1 MIMNI
6 RVSTISKAWYVMVSL
21 LARESCQLFL
31 DMPDCRDMK
40 IQTFQRR
47 GIVEG
52 FLGLLWSMAH
62 CKAMFK
68 FGAARGMNTYLYAPK
83 DDPYH
88 RERWTEPYPPNQWRT
103 LLQLVRQAQVHRIDF
118 VYGFH
123 PGKGL

>member
-6 RVSTISKAWYVMVSL
+6 RLSTISNAWYVKVSL

-31 DMPDCRDMK
+31 DMPNWRVMK
-40 IQTFQRR
+40 ISFKRR

-52 FLGLLWSMAH
+52 FFGPLWSMAH
-62 CKAMFK
+62 RKAMFK

-88 RERWTEPYPPNQWRT
+88 RERWTEPYPHDQWQA
-103 LLQLVRQAQVHRIDF
+103 LLQLIREAQAQQN
-118 VYGFH
+118 
-123 PGKGL
+123 